1 MVDIYTK
8 TAGVSFH
15 FEEERS
21 KHEAADK
28 LIRSIYLERT
38 PWSARKAAIND
49 KMRCAYATLRRCDK
63 TTFAWQSLL
72 NHPFILSEFLS
83 IEPVVSAIGPQ
94 AGNTYLDAML
104 HIAIRYH
111 ERFRPLEDWKPHTA
125 DPREGFA
132 ALVRHLFAR
141 FPAPRFM
148 DESWFQGFTA
158 EGELHRSWFLHIG
171 VGQNIRTAEC
181 PIRLTKMAAH
191 NFLSAPPQSS
201 IVGALRYGQVTGL
214 GGSKFLAE
222 AIAES
227 KLGTILPDE
236 TFWESVIHFFVNCQK
251 MEATRVCAIIDY
263 LYDRKFG
270 EFPPMERMSF
280 GDAIEPG
287 MTMKGR
293 KLEPLWERV
302 SSWHEALARE
312 EKRGKASWEPCG
324 LQPLSVSETDS
335 SKRLHHWSIVELCDS
350 LSLQKEGSE
359 MRHCVFTYRAG
370 CLKGKTSIWSVRY
383 RPDDGVK
390 NTRLLTVEVDNSRH
404 AIVQVKGKCNK
415 TLSSF
420 RGKERMQT
428 AGEILKQW
436 ARERRLGIA
445 CSL

>member
-1 MVDIYTK
+1 MANIFTNAARD
-8 TAGVSFH
+8 SFQ

-21 KHEAADK
+21 KHEAADR

-49 KMRCAYATLRRCDK
+49 KMRCAYATLRRCDEA
-63 TTFAWQSLL
+63 TFAWQSLL
-72 NHPFILSEFLS
+72 NHPQILSEFLS
-83 IEPVVSAIGPQ
+83 IEPVMSAIGPQ
-94 AGNTYLDAML
+94 AGNTYLDALL
-104 HIAIRYH
+104 HIALRYQDWV
-111 ERFRPLEDWKPHTA
+111 RPLEDWEPQTA

-148 DESWFQGFTA
+148 DESWFKGFTA
-158 EGELHRSWFLHIG
+158 EGELHRIWFLHIG
-171 VGQNIRTAEC
+171 GGQNIRTAEC

-191 NFLSAPPQSS
+191 NFLSAPLQSS

-214 GGSKFLAE
+214 GGSMFLAE

-227 KLGTILPDE
+227 KLGIILPDE
-236 TFWESVIHFFVNCQK
+236 TFWESVIHFFVNCPK
-251 MEATRVCAIIDY
+251 LEATRVCAIIDY

-270 EFPPMERMSF
+270 EFPPTEGMDF
-280 GDAIEPG
+280 GDAIEPT

-312 EKRGKASWEPCG
+312 EIRGKVSWESSG
-324 LQPLSVSETDS
+324 FKPLHVSETDS
-335 SKRLHHWSIVELCDS
+335 SKILHHWSVVELCDS

-359 MRHCVFTYRAG
+359 MRHCVFTYRPG
-370 CLKGKTSIWSVRY
+370 CVKGKTSIWSVRH
-383 RPDDGVK
+383 RPEGGVK

-404 AIVQVKGKCNK
+404 AIVQVRGKCNK
-415 TLSSF
+415 SF
-420 RGKERMQT
+420 SALRSKERMRT
-428 AGEILKQW
+428 AGAMLKQW
-436 ARERRLGIA
+436 ARERHLGIA